1 MAERDMFH
9 AREHWLE
16 ETYFRKRDQE
26 LIEKLHERRAR
37 ETERQHMADSTGIT
51 DPAMLEELQADG
63 YTEETVALLPLIPL
77 VEVAWAEGGVADRER
92 RMIFEIARSR
102 GIEPGSKADEQLT
115 AWLDKRPPERFF
127 EDTLHALGLMLE
139 TMPPA
144 DRQSSREDLLVYC
157 NKIAE
162 LVAGGILGRA
172 QIGDQERGL
181 IAHIAEEIGA
191 QRS

>member
-9 AREHWLE
+9 AREYWLE

-26 LIEKLHERRAR
+26 LIEKLHQLRDREVERR
-37 ETERQHMADSTGIT
+37 HMAESTGIT
-51 DPAMLEELQADG
+51 DPLMLEELQRDG
-63 YTEETVALLPLIPL
+63 YTEKTIELLPLIPL

-92 RMIFEIARSR
+92 RMIFDIARER
-102 GIEPGSKADEQLT
+102 GIEPGSPANEQLT

-139 TMPPA
+139 SMPPA
-144 DRQSSREDLLVYC
+144 DREASRDDLLAYC
-157 NKIAE
+157 NRIAE
-162 LVAGGILGRA
+162 LVAGGILGRG
-172 QIGDQERGL
+172 QIGDQERAL

-191 QRS
+191 

>member
-26 LIEKLHERRAR
+26 LIEKLHQRRAR
-37 ETERQHMADSTGIT
+37 ESERQHMAKSTGIT

-92 RMIFEIARSR
+92 EMILEIARSR
-102 GIEPGSKADEQLT
+102 GIEPGHKAFDQLT
-115 AWLDKRPPERFF
+115 QWLEKRPSDRFF
-127 EDTLHALGLMLE
+127 KATLHAIGLMLE
-139 TMPPA
+139 TLPPA
-144 DRQSSREDLLVYC
+144 ERRSSREDLLAYC
-157 NKIAE
+157 NQIAE

-181 IAHIAEEIGA
+181 IAHIAEEIG
-191 QRS
+191 R

>member
-1 MAERDMFH
+1 MFQ

-26 LIEKLHERRAR
+26 LIERLHERRAR
-37 ETERQHMADSTGIT
+37 ETERQHMAEVTGIT
-51 DPAMLEELQADG
+51 DRQMLQDLQADG
-63 YTEETVALLPLIPL
+63 YTETTVALLPLIPL

-92 RMIFEIARSR
+92 RMIFDLARER
-102 GIEPGSKADEQLT
+102 GVEPGSLANEQLT

-139 TMPPA
+139 SMPPA
-144 DRQSSREDLLVYC
+144 DREASREDLLAYC
-157 NKIAE
+157 NRIAE
-162 LVAGGILGRA
+162 LVAGGILGRG
-172 QIGDQERGL
+172 QIGDQERAL

-191 QRS
+191 

>member
-37 ETERQHMADSTGIT
+37 ETERQHMAESTGIT
-51 DPAMLEELQADG
+51 DPATLEELQADG
-63 YTEETVALLPLIPL
+63 YTEETIALLPLIPL

-92 RMIFEIARSR
+92 ERIFEIARSR
-102 GIEPGSKADEQLT
+102 GIEPGHKAFDQLT
-115 AWLDKRPPERFF
+115 QWLEKRPSEQFF
-127 EDTLHALGLMLE
+127 EDTLHAIGLILE
-139 TMPPA
+139 TLPPA
-144 DRQSSREDLLVYC
+144 ERRSSRDDLLAYC
-157 NKIAE
+157 NQIAE

-191 QRS
+191 RA